1 VAGCGVNASGILK
14 QSKYL
19 IRHQKETKALPCH
32 LTHLDFITD
41 RQVVQLGNKKNA
53 VSYSGASST
62 VGDPV
67 LFECKAFTI
76 DCSSIMRTK
85 Q

>member
-1 VAGCGVNASGILK
+1 MGELIMKTC
-14 QSKYL
+14 QSYKGDY
-19 IRHQKETKALPCH
+19 
-32 LTHLDFITD
+32 
-41 RQVVQLGNKKNA
+41 KNA
-53 VSYSGASST
+53 VSYIGASST

-76 DCSSIMRTK
+76 DFSSMLRTI

>member
-1 VAGCGVNASGILK
+1 MHSLNSSRPKSI
-14 QSKYL
+14 SRRTNSY
-19 IRHQKETKALPCH
+19 
-32 LTHLDFITD
+32 
-41 RQVVQLGNKKNA
+41 KKNA

-67 LFECKAFTI
+67 LFESKAFTI
-76 DCSSIMRTK
+76 DCSSMFPTI